1 MIVTLIYSC
10 YSLTCSKFI
19 LSNTKIIN
27 IVMPVLPSYFL
38 GTSYSV
44 NIFFSLFIS
53 LTEMRIFKVSRAY
66 FQTAIENDS
75 FILTSVSLNL
85 KRAAE
90 RTKNGTQMKKTKT
103 KHYKKFLF
111 FIVVKQNARKRK
123 NKNKKLY
130 VEQHNSIL
138 NDTIVC
144 VLVLMLLF
152 ITNQF

>member
-1 MIVTLIYSC
+1 
-10 YSLTCSKFI
+10 
-19 LSNTKIIN
+19 
-27 IVMPVLPSYFL
+27 
-38 GTSYSV
+38 
-44 NIFFSLFIS
+44 
-53 LTEMRIFKVSRAY
+53 MRIFKVSRAY

-111 FIVVKQNARKRK
+111 IVVKQNARKRK